1 MDPARGDAAAF
12 VSGLWSSI
20 HEDWGRLRLAVD
32 LAISGRSDEIDL
44 QRVLRIQA
52 RIVETWER
60 LTVVIVRYIN
70 AKYATEP

>member
-1 MDPARGDAAAF
+1 
-12 VSGLWSSI
+12 
-20 HEDWGRLRLAVD
+20 
-32 LAISGRSDEIDL
+32 L
-44 QRVLRIQA
+44 QRVLKTQA